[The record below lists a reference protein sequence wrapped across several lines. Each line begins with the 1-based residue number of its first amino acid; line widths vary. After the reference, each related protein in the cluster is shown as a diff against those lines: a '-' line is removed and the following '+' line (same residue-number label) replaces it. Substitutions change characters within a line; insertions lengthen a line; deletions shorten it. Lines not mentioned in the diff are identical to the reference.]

1 MRVNINTYSSVKTIC
16 GFSER
21 ELEFP
26 ERSSVHDIMQKLFN
40 EYDELGKMK
49 GRLLFAL
56 NEEYC
61 EESTI
66 IRDGDSLAVFPPV
79 SGG

>member
-1 MRVNINTYSSVKTIC
+1 MKVKINTYSSVRAEC

-21 ELEFP
+21 ETDYP
-26 ERSSVHDIMQKLFN
+26 ENSSVRDIMQMLFN
-40 EYDELGKMK
+40 EFDGLGKMK

-61 EESTI
+61 DESTI
-66 IRDGDSLAVFPPV
+66 VKDGDSLAVFPPV